1 MLCPSSEKARDFH
14 LMQRML
20 YFSLARGLSPV
31 YRGGLYAVAWMLWRC
46 WGTVPKRV
54 GGGGLWYNTRIMNGA
69 LLLILASV
77 CFLAG
82 YFFYAKLIERKLGI
96 DPSIPTPAH
105 VKKDGVD
112 FIPAHPTVLF
122 GHHFAAIAGA
132 GPIVGPVLAAEFGWG
147 SVALWIILGCIFIG
161 AAHDMI
167 SLFLSIRHGGESI
180 GSVIGTVLGRPGKVL
195 FLLFSWS
202 ALVLVVSEFTRQIA
216 GTFVADPAI
225 ATASLLFIGEAILF
239 GLCVNRWKMSVLWAS
254 LVFVPVMFGFVWVGN
269 AFPLDLCALCGWS
282 QETVRMVWTIVLLV
296 YCFFAATC
304 PVWIL
309 LQPRDYL
316 NAYLLYAMMT
326 LGFLGVFIAHPTLQL
341 DAFTGFVGEG
351 RFGEQALF
359 PLLFVTVACGACS
372 GFHALVASGTTAK
385 QLDNEK
391 STRPIAY
398 GGMLLEGVLAI
409 IALIGVAG
417 AYASQQDYVT
427 AIKGMEPVQ
436 MFASTVAGMC
446 VKLFSAFGLEPA
458 TGKRIAESFMLLS
471 VSAFLMT
478 SVDAGTRLARFSWQ
492 ELVGQPKPQDNILKK
507 TSYNMYFGTLIVVG
521 LAAGLL
527 LGAPETAKQLWTI
540 FASANQLLAA
550 LTLLAATLWF
560 MKNNRPT
567 WMTALPMVFMLSV
580 SSLALG
586 TLCWKSFTGAAIDWV
601 KGGATGFLL
610 TLAIIL
616 VVYAVKAATKAR
628 RS

>member
-1 MLCPSSEKARDFH
+1 
-14 LMQRML
+14 
-20 YFSLARGLSPV
+20 
-31 YRGGLYAVAWMLWRC
+31 
-46 WGTVPKRV
+46 
-54 GGGGLWYNTRIMNGA
+54 MNGA
-69 LLLILASV
+69 TLLLLASA
-77 CFLAG
+77 CFLVG
-82 YFFYAKLIERKLGI
+82 YFLYAKMIERKLGV

-105 VKKDGVD
+105 TKKDGVD

-180 GSVIGTVLGRPGKVL
+180 GTVIGTILGKPGKIL

-216 GTFVADPAI
+216 GTFVDDPAI
-225 ATASLLFIGEAILF
+225 ATASLLFIAEAILF
-239 GLCVNRWKMSVLWAS
+239 GLCVNKWKMSVLWSS
-254 LVFVPVMFGFVWVGN
+254 LIFVPVMFAFVWVGN
-269 AFPLDLCALCGWS
+269 VYPLDLVKLCGWS
-282 QETVRMVWTIVLLV
+282 TETVRMVWTIVLLV

-316 NAYLLYAMMT
+316 NAYLLYAMMA

-341 DAFTGFVGEG
+341 DAFTGLVGEG
-351 RFGEQALF
+351 RFGPQLLF

-372 GFHALVASGTTAK
+372 GFHALVASGTSAK
-385 QLDNEK
+385 QLDSEK
-391 STRPIAY
+391 GVRPVAY

-417 AYASQQDYVT
+417 AFASQQEYVE
-427 AIKGMEPVQ
+427 AIKAKEPVQ
-436 MFASTVAGMC
+436 MFASTVAAMC
-446 VKLFSAFGLEPA
+446 VKLFSAIGLEQEL
-458 TGKRIAESFMLLS
+458 GKRIAESFMLLS

-492 ELVGQPKPQDNILKK
+492 ELIGKPTEGSGVPKKVA
-507 TSYNMYFGTLIVVG
+507 YNMYFGTFFVVA
-521 LAAGLL
+521 LAAALL
-527 LGAPETAKQLWTI
+527 LGASNTAKQLWTI

-550 LTLLAATLWF
+550 LTLLSATLWF
-560 MKNNRPT
+560 VKNKKPAWIT
-567 WMTALPMVFMLSV
+567 GFPMVFMLGV

-586 TLCWKSFTGAAIDWV
+586 TLCWKSFTGETIDWV

-610 TLAIIL
+610 TLAIVL
-616 VVYAVKAATKAR
+616 VCYGIKAAAGTFR
-628 RS
+628 ENR

>member
-1 MLCPSSEKARDFH
+1 
-14 LMQRML
+14 
-20 YFSLARGLSPV
+20 
-31 YRGGLYAVAWMLWRC
+31 
-46 WGTVPKRV
+46 
-54 GGGGLWYNTRIMNGA
+54 MNGA
-69 LLLILASV
+69 ILLILASV

-82 YFFYAKLIERKLGI
+82 YFLYAKLIERKLGI

-147 SVALWIILGCIFIG
+147 AVALWIILGCVFIG

-180 GSVIGTVLGRPGKVL
+180 GSVIGTVLGKPGKVL

-202 ALVLVVSEFTRQIA
+202 ALVLVVSEFTRQVA

-225 ATASLLFIGEAILF
+225 ATASLLFIGEAVLF
-239 GLCVNRWKMSVLWAS
+239 GLCVNRWKMSVLWTS

-269 AFPLDLCALCGWS
+269 AFPLDLVACCGWS
-282 QETVRMVWTIVLLV
+282 PDTVRAVWTVVLLV

-316 NAYLLYAMMT
+316 NAYLLYAMMA
-326 LGFLGVFIAHPTLQL
+326 LGFSGVFIAHPALRIE
-341 DAFTGFVGEG
+341 AFTGFVGEG
-351 RFGEQALF
+351 RFGPQMLF

-385 QLDNEK
+385 QLGNER
-391 STRPIAY
+391 SVRPIAY

-409 IALIGVAG
+409 IAVIGVAG

-446 VKLFSAFGLEPA
+446 VKLFSAIGLEPA
-458 TGKRIAESFMLLS
+458 TGRRIAESFILLS

-492 ELVGQPKPQDNILKK
+492 ELVGSGAAQAERRGLRKVA
-507 TSYNMYFGTLIVVG
+507 YNMYVGTFIVVG
-521 LAAGLL
+521 LAAALL

-560 MKNNRPT
+560 MKHERPT
-567 WMTALPMVFMLSV
+567 WMTALPMAFMLSV

-586 TLCWKSFTGAAIDWV
+586 TLCWKSLSGETVDWV

-610 TLAIIL
+610 ALALVL
-616 VVYAVKAATKAR
+616 VVYAVRAAAKAR
-628 RS
+628 RR